1 MSAFTKRSTVYFDP
15 SIHKILKIKA
25 LEASCS
31 VSDLVNQAV
40 LHELGEDAED
50 LEAFAKRVYLFQ
62 RSVYS
67 PSCSEISGRLFL

>member
-15 SIHKILKIKA
+15 KIHKILKLKA

-40 LHELGEDAED
+40 LHDMAEDMDD
-50 LEAFAKRVYLFQ
+50 LEAFKERA
-62 RSVYS
+62 
-67 PSCSEISGRLFL
+67 SEPTISFEDMVKGLRADGKI